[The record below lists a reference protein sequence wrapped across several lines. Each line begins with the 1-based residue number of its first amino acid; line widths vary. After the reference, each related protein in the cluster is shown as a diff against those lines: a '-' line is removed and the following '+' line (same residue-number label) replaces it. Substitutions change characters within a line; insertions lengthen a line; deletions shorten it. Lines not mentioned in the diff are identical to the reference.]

1 MAQTETAFEPIPDSL
16 ESPRSKLVY
25 LYLTGRESAT
35 IERIQTD
42 LKMKKIALYAV
53 LQTLT
58 EKGLIE
64 RTGSE
69 TYRHC

>member
-1 MAQTETAFEPIPDSL
+1 MAQTAFEPIPENL

-25 LYLTGRESAT
+25 LYLTGQESAT
-35 IERIQTD
+35 IERIQED

-58 EKGLIE
+58 DKGLIE

-69 TYRHC
+69 TYSRC